1 MVEELKMGISSC
13 SCDVERGCVSIQ
25 AAGQRRQET
34 IDFIAGFATV
44 VHAGSC
50 ECDHRVVLRRAAPI
64 HPMKQL
70 HTRLFTA
77 ASKVQDAGPM
87 IPKVIKSHTQ
97 ASVSPEIHTISAAMK
112 DKKFK
117 SLPEGHHSSSMKHL
131 LQENAR
137 ALMDRMPSI
146 PNLPKLLSENKLKPV
161 SRAAPSTRRVHQDF
175 QSVRRPSTSDT
186 QNQNRP
192 KYIILPRSSWK
203 IRWDLWIGVVI
214 AYSVVLVP
222 YRIGFA
228 IDLGVR
234 SLMLSLPCLWGS
246 DLMCVRDCQ
255 HYEQL
260 VNYGF
265 DVSFAIDVVF
275 NFFTGYYDG
284 DTFIYE
290 LPKIRNRYL
299 RSWFVF
305 DVTSTIPFDQFVQ
318 VVSTDISSLQSLKLL
333 RTIRLF
339 RLFKLMRL
347 LRLRRTIDTIQMDA
361 LNAHVLQT
369 IKSLM
374 IIIFI
379 IHLVSCGWYM
389 FYTWDPEGINW
400 VTTIDVNGV
409 SYPYLVSFYWVANTM
424 MSVGYGDIYGVTDL
438 ERLYSI
444 FVSCLGSICV
454 GLIIANIQMLTEN
467 YNPRGIKLSQQS
479 QETKEYLVKRGI
491 PRRLRQRVI
500 SQFEYHWSRRTVFDE
515 NQLLGRFPKSLQYEI
530 LAASMEPFVKRFPF
544 FGVVSVDFF
553 VYTIPRLR
561 PVVLGPGQ
569 TLVEQESVWEEFYFL
584 VSGSVETLRGNT
596 IVGSLASGDICGIE
610 YLVTERKRYTHTY
623 RSKVKSELYSI
634 YSTDIMKA
642 INKCPIAHR
651 YLLDLATILSARY
664 AESARRGRREIQR
677 QESERRLK
685 LQQTQQSNNRD
696 MEPFML
702 YRHRKSVSFTNLH
715 IFENDDPRRVQTVA
729 GDENKTHWSI
739 IHHYSRGRILWDV
752 VMAILVA
759 VTAILVP
766 MRIAF
771 DIQNS
776 VTFNYT
782 DRMSDGLF
790 LIDMLLSFFTTYL
803 DETGVEIVDRHDIRK
818 YYLKTTF
825 LIDLLATIPF
835 DFIFES
841 VTSQGKFKSLK
852 IIRTVKLV
860 KLLRLMRLSKLL
872 KMNIQWT
879 SEFAIN
885 ADSIRLL
892 KLVGPVMIIVH
903 FVGCFWFYISIDYPD
918 DNKWWGS
925 KRIHMDDPD
934 SITSRY
940 IASVYWAATT
950 MTTVG
955 FGDIYAVN
963 HSEKAYC
970 TFVMIGGTTL
980 FAYVIG
986 TVIEVVSNSK
996 SLTNREHEM
1005 GQQVN
1010 AYIKERGV
1018 SNEFILACQEH
1029 LRFVN
1034 GERTLF
1040 NEKSL
1045 FDSLCYALRSELIL
1059 YLNSSVLSKV
1069 RFFDKKPKWFLTL
1082 VLPRLMPQYFLAG
1095 DLLIY
1100 HGNYVSGIFF
1110 LMSGS
1115 VIARVPQQSSQTD
1128 PPGAP
1133 STASPTEGTIA
1144 MLYDGEF
1151 FGYKEILTRTKATY
1165 NMFAVKAC
1173 GTYMLPREFFE
1184 SIQETYPR
1192 VMDEMRILIMNSI
1205 IKQQTIVHHWHNNEK
1220 IGIFG
1225 QERENLLRTPS
1236 NRSLYSNMPVP
1247 EEGDMKSES
1256 YDDRTSTQVEY
1267 MDSQLPK
1274 RATLTDSFRNIL
1286 QSEADNTVR
1295 PLEIIRQRSVNSRRS
1310 FLTNE
1315 APPLS
1320 EKDSI
1325 GISEKESTNVSE
1337 KESATEE
1344 GSPVQAIAGSPA
1356 CFEENQAFHHG
1367 PGIRAVSNRQALD
1380 ESWPPVSTGR
1390 PIARPGARRSS
1401 VAGFTVRAAQ
1411 NFSKPVAV
1419 KRSPSVPEE
1428 VFAASMSDEVIA
1440 LVERL
1445 LLDDGY
1451 RTPQYHEREE
1461 SAFHS
1466 PR

>member
-1 MVEELKMGISSC
+1 MILN
-13 SCDVERGCVSIQ
+13 
-25 AAGQRRQET
+25 
-34 IDFIAGFATV
+34 FI
-44 VHAGSC
+44 
-50 ECDHRVVLRRAAPI
+50 
-64 HPMKQL
+64 
-70 HTRLFTA
+70 
-77 ASKVQDAGPM
+77 
-87 IPKVIKSHTQ
+87 
-97 ASVSPEIHTISAAMK
+97 
-112 DKKFK
+112 
-117 SLPEGHHSSSMKHL
+117 
-131 LQENAR
+131 
-137 ALMDRMPSI
+137 
-146 PNLPKLLSENKLKPV
+146 
-161 SRAAPSTRRVHQDF
+161 
-175 QSVRRPSTSDT
+175 
-186 QNQNRP
+186 
-192 KYIILPRSSWK
+192 
-203 IRWDLWIGVVI
+203 
-214 AYSVVLVP
+214 
-222 YRIGFA
+222 
-228 IDLGVR
+228 
-234 SLMLSLPCLWGS
+234 
-246 DLMCVRDCQ
+246 
-255 HYEQL
+255 
-260 VNYGF
+260 
-265 DVSFAIDVVF
+265 
-275 NFFTGYYDG
+275 TGYYDG
-284 DTFIYE
+284 DNFIYE

-299 RSWFVF
+299 RSWFIF
-305 DVTSTIPFDQFVQ
+305 DVASTIPFDQFVQ

-347 LRLRRTIDTIQMDA
+347 LRLRRAIDTIQMDA

-369 IKSLM
+369 IKSLL

-379 IHLVSCGWYM
+379 IHLMSCGWYM
-389 FYTWDPEGINW
+389 FYTWDPEGTNW
-400 VTTIDVNGV
+400 VTIIDVDGV
-409 SYPYLVSFYWVANTM
+409 SDPYLVSFYWVANTM

-444 FVSCLGSICV
+444 FVSCLGSVCV

-467 YNPRGIKLSQQS
+467 YNPRGIKLNQQS
-479 QETKEYLVKRGI
+479 QETKEYLLKRGI

-515 NQLLGRFPKSLQYEI
+515 NQLLSQFPKSLQYEI

-561 PVVLGPGQ
+561 PIVLGPGQ

-584 VSGSVETLRGNT
+584 VAGSVETLHGNT

-634 YSTDIMKA
+634 YSSDIMIA

-651 YLLDLATILSARY
+651 YLSDLATILSARY
-664 AESARRGRREIQR
+664 AETARRGRRVLQR
-677 QESERRLK
+677 QETERRLK
-685 LQQTQQSNNRD
+685 QQQAQQSQVKD

-715 IFENDDPRRVQTVA
+715 IYENDDPRRAQTIA
-729 GDENKTHWSI
+729 GDDIKTHWSI
-739 IHHYSRGRILWDV
+739 IRHYSRGRILWDV

-759 VTAILVP
+759 VTAIIVP

-771 DIQNS
+771 DIENS
-776 VTFNYT
+776 VFFTVT

-790 LIDMLLSFFTTYL
+790 LLDMVLSFFTTYL
-803 DETGVEIVDRHDIRK
+803 DETGVEVMDRHEIRK
-818 YYLKTTF
+818 YYVKTTF
-825 LIDLLATIPF
+825 LIDLLATVPF

-841 VTSQGKFKSLK
+841 VTTQGKFKSLK

-872 KMNIQWT
+872 KMNVQWT

-892 KLVGPVMIIVH
+892 KLVGPVMIIIH
-903 FVGCFWFYISIDYPD
+903 FVGCFWFYISIDYDD
-918 DNKWWGS
+918 DNRWWGR
-925 KRIHMDDPD
+925 KRIHMDDPN

-963 HSEKAYC
+963 HSEKLYC
-970 TFVMIGGTTL
+970 IFVMIGGTTL

-1018 SNEFILACQEH
+1018 SNDFFLACQEH

-1034 GERTLF
+1034 GEKTLF
-1040 NEKSL
+1040 REKSL

-1059 YLNSSVLSKV
+1059 YLNGAVLSKV

-1115 VIARVPQQSSQTD
+1115 VIARVPQQSSVDCQTNA
-1128 PPGAP
+1128 PGP
-1133 STASPTEGTIA
+1133 SNASSTEGTIA
-1144 MLYDGEF
+1144 MLYEGEF
-1151 FGYKEILTRTKATY
+1151 FGYKELLTRTKATY

-1184 SIQETYPR
+1184 GIQESYPKL
-1192 VMDEMRILIMNSI
+1192 MDEIRLLIMNSI
-1205 IKQQTIVHHWHNNEK
+1205 IKQQTVVHHWHNNDK

-1236 NRSLYSNMPVP
+1236 NRSLYSNMPVT
-1247 EEGDMKSES
+1247 EEGDTKSES
-1256 YDDRTSTQVEY
+1256 FDDRTFTQVESI
-1267 MDSQLPK
+1267 DSQLPK
-1274 RATLTDSFRNIL
+1274 RATVTDSFRNGL
-1286 QSEADNTVR
+1286 KSKNEVDNVVH
-1295 PLEIIRQRSVNSRRS
+1295 PVEINRQRSSNSRRS
-1310 FLTNE
+1310 FK
-1315 APPLS
+1315 APISDKDLIELS
-1320 EKDSI
+1320 D
-1325 GISEKESTNVSE
+1325 KESTNVLE
-1337 KESATEE
+1337 KGSVNATEHE
-1344 GSPVQAIAGSPA
+1344 LPVEAMSGPPVHYEDNRAVPR
-1356 CFEENQAFHHG
+1356 G
-1367 PGIRAVSNRQALD
+1367 PGIRAASNRQALD
-1380 ESWPPVSTGR
+1380 ESWPSVLTDR
-1390 PIARPGARRSS
+1390 PIVRPGVRRSS
-1401 VAGFTVRAAQ
+1401 VAGFTVRTAQ
-1411 NFSKPVAV
+1411 NFAPKSV

-1428 VFAASMSDEVIA
+1428 IFAASMSEEVIA
-1440 LVERL
+1440 LVDRL
-1445 LLDDGY
+1445 LVDDGY
-1451 RTPQYHEREE
+1451 RTPEYHEREE
-1461 SAFHS
+1461 SGFKN